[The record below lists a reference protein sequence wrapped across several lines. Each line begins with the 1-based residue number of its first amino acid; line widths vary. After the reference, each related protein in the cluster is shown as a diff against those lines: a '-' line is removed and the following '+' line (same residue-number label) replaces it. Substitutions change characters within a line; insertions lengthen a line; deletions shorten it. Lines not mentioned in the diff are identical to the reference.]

1 MEQSPNSARLIPS
14 VFPSAPSVRPVDR
27 GEELLA
33 RIRAKVRIDL
43 EHGAPT
49 LEEVAR
55 HVGLSDRTFQRR
67 MTELGTSFQELL
79 EEARREVA
87 IRCVCDK
94 GIALDRVPASLG
106 YAQKETFWRAFK
118 RWTGTT
124 PLRFRREH
132 GHAPAD
138 VVKPEPSHVA
148 VSEQAEDEGF
158 AAGAPGAAA
167 SGW

>member
-1 MEQSPNSARLIPS
+1 MDSLDALSPIPASLDVDHGSAS
-14 VFPSAPSVRPVDR
+14 E
-27 GEELLA
+27 GLLA
-33 RIRAKVRIDL
+33 LVRAKLRSDL

-67 MTELGTSFQELL
+67 LTEIGSSFQELL
-79 EEARREVA
+79 EEARREIA
-87 IRCVCDK
+87 IRCVRDHA
-94 GIALDRVPASLG
+94 IALDRVPASVG

-132 GHAPAD
+132 GLPR
-138 VVKPEPSHVA
+138 
-148 VSEQAEDEGF
+148 
-158 AAGAPGAAA
+158 PGTVER
-167 SGW
+167 